1 MSLYSRLDWS
11 YCSGLQYNRRS
22 DLLLVSGVLRT
33 NIARTRRG
41 EILIISLGEDLGTTR
56 SRISVR

>member
-1 MSLYSRLDWS
+1 LDWS
-11 YCSGLQYNRRS
+11 YCSGLQYNRKS
-22 DLLLVSGVLRT
+22 SLLMVSGVLRT

-41 EILIISLGEDLGTTR
+41 EILIVSLGEDLGTTR